1 MSVPTL
7 TRGMWMS
14 VHTVLSCICKK
25 KYLFHFYF
33 WLDLVATLSL
43 FLDIPETYEILTG
56 IAEQDSTQD
65 LTDASGG
72 GGGAN
77 MGNSAALARA
87 GRISRAG
94 TRAGRIA
101 RLIRLARCASPRLSQ
116 CLPG

>member
-1 MSVPTL
+1 M
-7 TRGMWMS
+7 RI
-14 VHTVLSCICKK
+14 HTVLSCICKQ

-33 WLDLVATLSL
+33 WLDLIATLSL

-65 LTDASGG
+65 LTDDRR
-72 GGGAN
+72 GGARGS

-101 RLIRLARCASPRLSQ
+101 RLIRLARCASPRPSH